1 MVDETKKVYTA
12 ITFAPVQG
20 FIEKSRKLRDLYGA
34 SELLSYLSKKIID
47 AAKEIPNLDVIS
59 PGSPNIEQGTPNRIL
74 IKGNFPEQQ
83 ARDTLLLAWKEVID
97 HCRQWL
103 NDNLRHLGPYYWDD
117 DWNRWAN
124 HSWEIFWAQ
133 ADSPTS
139 VMRELENNKLARDWM
154 AINWIGESSSL
165 TGADGIAFPGLGGRE
180 RNPMTISYKY
190 ETAKIEEFYTELA
203 KITES
208 TTTPEVEG
216 KFIDPKEKLSI
227 PELTKRLVTHPDIAR
242 RFGMS
247 SLTKGFQEIQRKPEA
262 ETSTPGQWT
271 GWFMGDGDKVGK
283 HLQTIA
289 ETQGDIGLKR
299 FSEAMRNWG
308 HDFSSNFHN
317 NISRIKGRVIYAGGD
332 DFLGVIYNPKP
343 EKSEDRISAF
353 TAYEWLMTLD
363 ERWKQHQQPITLSVG
378 FVWVAGSVPQ
388 RDVLQHCREA
398 EKLAKSRGR
407 DRITIRVLFNS
418 GQYVQWTCPWN
429 YLHILKKYKDRNGN
443 TYEKW
448 ESRGRNEKY
457 QPNWNHIYSDLSQLK
472 ARHAIDLDIDVKSQG
487 GKVTDIYD
495 IAIALFN
502 IYFDQGDFLTMNAL
516 DIVNND
522 SSLEIV
528 SWINDLINV
537 GWKLCTDI

>member
-1 MVDETKKVYTA
+1 MADEAKDTYTA

-34 SELLSYLSKKIID
+34 SELLSYLSTKIID
-47 AAKEIPNLDVIS
+47 AAKEIPGIEVIS

-74 IKGNFPEQQ
+74 IKGNFPEKQ
-83 ARDTLLLAWKEVID
+83 ARETILSAWKEVID

-133 ADSPTS
+133 ANSPTS
-139 VMRELENNKLARDWM
+139 VMRELENNKLSRDWI

-165 TGADGIAFPGLGGRE
+165 TGTDGIAFPGLGGIE
-180 RNPMTISYKY
+180 RDPKTISYKA
-190 ETAKIEEFYTELA
+190 EKDKIEEFYTKLA
-203 KITES
+203 TITES
-208 TTTPEVEG
+208 PTTSEIEG
-216 KFIDPKEKLSI
+216 KFIDTREKLSI
-227 PELTKRLVTHPDIAR
+227 PELTKRLVTLPDIAR

-247 SLTKGFQEIQRKPEA
+247 SLTRGFQEIQRKPDRD
-262 ETSTPGQWT
+262 TNTPGQWT
-271 GWFMGDGDKVGK
+271 GWFMGDGDKVGN
-283 HLQTIA
+283 HLQAIA
-289 ETQGDIGLKR
+289 ETEGDIGLKN

-308 HDFSSNFHN
+308 HDFTHNFTN
-317 NISRIKGRVIYAGGD
+317 KVPGIRGRVIYAGGD
-332 DFLGVIYNPKP
+332 DFLGVIYSPKP
-343 EKSEDRISAF
+343 QNPIPAF

-363 ERWKQHQQPITLSVG
+363 DRWNQHQQPITLSVG

-418 GQYVQWTCPWN
+418 GQYVQWTCSWD
-429 YLHILKKYKDRNGN
+429 YLHILKKYRDRNGN
-443 TYEKW
+443 TYQKW
-448 ESRGRNEKY
+448 ERRGRDEKY
-457 QPNWNHIYSDLSQLK
+457 KPNWNHIYSDLAQLK
-472 ARHAIDLDIDVKSQG
+472 ARHAIDLDPNKQNLDD
-487 GKVTDIYD
+487 TLALALFDIYFQNREHL
-495 IAIALFN
+495 INHSSQI
-502 IYFDQGDFLTMNAL
+502 IGGNA
-516 DIVNND
+516 
-522 SSLEIV
+522 SYLEII

-537 GWKLCTDI
+537 GWQLCTDI